1 LIKTMKKYLGDIL
14 VEKGYISSDDLNKAL
29 AYQMR
34 KVLGED
40 CKDDW
45 VTTFLLD
52 VARTKYNRRD
62 EFYLGKILTELK
74 MIPATR
80 VQEALAIQQAS
91 PGEAPQGRLE
101 ALNRIMT
108 RLNSSYNL
116 IDLLHQILVLA
127 AQLVEAE
134 SASLTVYDHGR
145 DTLVIVMPTGPGA
158 EAVQDRE
165 IPKDKGIVGWV
176 YTSGKPVICNDTSRD
191 EHFYA
196 GIDAATG
203 YTSRQILCVPLTV
216 KDRRLGAIEVINKLA
231 GAGKP
236 RPAFTQTDQFLLEM
250 FSTQAAIAIE
260 NTRLAIALA
269 QAEEDIALR
278 AGPVAEAQKMHVAA
292 LVAESLLYEMRR
304 SIVPL
309 QGYGARLKEVSDDVR
324 VEKYRTYLDHEM
336 ERLIS
341 RADDIA
347 RFLNNEFVPDRQPRS
362 LTEILREL
370 ESRAWVDC
378 RTSGIAFSL
387 DCPEEISASV
397 DRELLLKVLEGI
409 FQNSRAAMPGGG
421 TFSVVMRRRGRTE
434 AELTLSDTGTG
445 IGADPVEQIFTPF
458 FTSRARHGAGLGLSI
473 ARKIVQMH
481 AGTITA
487 ANRSP
492 GPGAAFTIILPVG

>member
-1 LIKTMKKYLGDIL
+1 MKKYLGDIL
-14 VEKGYISSDDLNKAL
+14 VEKGYISSDNLNKAL
-29 AYQMR
+29 TYQMR

-40 CKDDW
+40 CRDDW

-52 VARTKYNRRD
+52 IARTKYNHRD

-74 MIPATR
+74 MIPETR
-80 VQEALAIQQAS
+80 VQEALAIQKAS
-91 PGEAPQGRLE
+91 PSERPQGRLE
-101 ALNRIMT
+101 ALNRIMI

-127 AQLVEAE
+127 AQLVDAE
-134 SASLTVYDHGR
+134 SASLIVYDHGR

-165 IPKDKGIVGWV
+165 IPKDRGIVGWV
-176 YTSGKPVICNDTSRD
+176 HTSGNPVICNDTGRD

-196 GIDAATG
+196 AIDAATG

-216 KDRRLGAIEVINKLA
+216 KDKRLGAIEAINKLS
-231 GAGKP
+231 GTGKP
-236 RPAFTQTDQFLLEM
+236 AAFSQTDQFLLEM

-269 QAEEDIALR
+269 QAEEDIALH
-278 AGPVAEAQKMHVAA
+278 AGPVADAQKMHAAA
-292 LVAESLLYEMRR
+292 LVAESLLFEMRT

-324 VEKYRTYLDHEM
+324 VEKYRTYLDREM

-341 RADDIA
+341 HADDIA
-347 RFLNNEFVPDRQPRS
+347 RYLNNEIVADRQPRS

-370 ESRAWVDC
+370 ESRTWVDC
-378 RTSGIAFSL
+378 RTSGIAFSI
-387 DCPEEISASV
+387 DCAEEVSASV
-397 DRELLLKVLEGI
+397 DRELLLKVLENL

-421 TFSVVMRRRGRTE
+421 TFSVVLRMRGRTK
-434 AELTLSDTGTG
+434 AEITVGDTGTG
-445 IGADPVEQIFTPF
+445 IGADPVELVFAPF
-458 FTSRARHGAGLGLSI
+458 FTSRARGGAGLGLSI
-473 ARKIVQMH
+473 ARRIVQLH
-481 AGTITA
+481 GGTITA
-487 ANRSP
+487 QNR
-492 GPGAAFTIILPVG
+492 GTVPGAAFTITLPVG

>member
-1 LIKTMKKYLGDIL
+1 MKKYLGDIL
-14 VEKGYISSDDLNKAL
+14 VEKGYISSDNLNKAL
-29 AYQMR
+29 TYQMR

-40 CKDDW
+40 CRDDW

-52 VARTKYNRRD
+52 IARTKYNHRG

-74 MIPATR
+74 MIPETR

-91 PGEAPQGRLE
+91 PGEKPQGRLE
-101 ALNRIMT
+101 ALNRIMM

-134 SASLTVYDHGR
+134 SASLIVYDHGR

-176 YTSGKPVICNDTSRD
+176 HTSGKPVICNDTGSD

-216 KDRRLGAIEVINKLA
+216 KNKRLGAIEAINKMA
-231 GAGKP
+231 GPGAP
-236 RPAFTQTDQFLLEM
+236 RKAFTQTDQFLLEM

-278 AGPVAEAQKMHVAA
+278 AGAVAEAQKIHVAS
-292 LVAESLLYEMRR
+292 LITESLLFEMRK

-324 VEKYRTYLDHEM
+324 VEKYRTYLDREM
-336 ERLIS
+336 ERLIA

-347 RFLNNEFVPDRQPRS
+347 RYLNNELVPDRQPRS

-387 DCPEEISASV
+387 DCAEEISASV
-397 DRELLLKVLEGI
+397 DRELLLKVLENL

-421 TFSVVMRRRGRTE
+421 TFTVALRRQGRTH
-434 AELTLSDTGTG
+434 AELTVSDTGTG
-445 IGADPVEQIFTPF
+445 IDVDPIEQIFEPF
-458 FTSRARHGAGLGLSI
+458 FTRLTRHGAGLGLSL
-473 ARKIVQMH
+473 ARKIVH
-481 AGTITA
+481 LHGGTITA

-492 GPGAAFTIILPVG
+492 APGAAFTITLPVG